1 MELKKSIF
9 SRLFGSKAEDTP
21 AEEEES
27 FLPDLPPEP
36 PAAGPTPRHELILPE
51 DHAIFKLWV
60 LRRDGAGWLS
70 KPELC
75 LEGENDPIMPDDEG
89 KKELLRLQ
97 PVINAS
103 ASARYD
109 KARTRTQDGMDIPP
123 SDLDA
128 EVVIFLSRDGLTAW
142 LLAYPPVG
150 LGNDLNIG
158 ILKSSLDSFH
168 VTHGV
173 DQELLHALPKDPD
186 RYFHL
191 FVIARG
197 TPMIPGLHGRVVDLF
212 PRVEERKLTVDEN
225 NRVDFTE
232 LNFIHNV
239 EQGGVICQI
248 FPATEGTPGI
258 TVQDQPIPI
267 RPGKPVVIPQGR
279 NTEVS
284 EDGQALIASIAGH
297 VEFSGRGFQVKPV
310 LDIPGNVD
318 FSVGDISFLG
328 DVCVHGDI
336 CSGFTV
342 RATGSITVGGVVEA
356 CIVEAGRDL
365 VVAQGIQGDS
375 QAIIRAQRNVFAKYL
390 ENSCVYAKENI
401 EAECIINCNVYCD
414 GSVQIRAGRGSIIGG
429 QTRSARE
436 INANIVGSRVGNRT
450 DVMLGGQ
457 PCEDYDV
464 DTLTREIKELEQTLT
479 QTERQPDSPAK
490 NGRIGKLRMQILVTK
505 SKLDQSRKE
514 RDQIAQQAQ
523 EVPEGEEAP
532 PPRRMRCTT
541 VHPGVV
547 LSIDGV
553 TYHFRDQVSPCSA
566 TLSDGEIRLI

>member
-1 MELKKSIF
+1 M
-9 SRLFGSKAEDTP
+9 
-21 AEEEES
+21 
-27 FLPDLPPEP
+27 
-36 PAAGPTPRHELILPE
+36 
-51 DHAIFKLWV
+51 
-60 LRRDGAGWLS
+60 
-70 KPELC
+70 
-75 LEGENDPIMPDDEG
+75 
-89 KKELLRLQ
+89 
-97 PVINAS
+97 
-103 ASARYD
+103 
-109 KARTRTQDGMDIPP
+109 
-123 SDLDA
+123 
-128 EVVIFLSRDGLTAW
+128 
-142 LLAYPPVG
+142 
-150 LGNDLNIG
+150 
-158 ILKSSLDSFH
+158 
-168 VTHGV
+168 
-173 DQELLHALPKDPD
+173 
-186 RYFHL
+186 
-191 FVIARG
+191 
-197 TPMIPGLHGRVVDLF
+197 
-212 PRVEERKLTVDEN
+212 
-225 NRVDFTE
+225 
-232 LNFIHNV
+232 
-239 EQGGVICQI
+239 
-248 FPATEGTPGI
+248 
-258 TVQDQPIPI
+258 
-267 RPGKPVVIPQGR
+267 
-279 NTEVS
+279 
-284 EDGQALIASIAGH
+284 
-297 VEFSGRGFQVKPV
+297 
-310 LDIPGNVD
+310 
-318 FSVGDISFLG
+318 
-328 DVCVHGDI
+328 
-336 CSGFTV
+336 
-342 RATGSITVGGVVEA
+342 
-356 CIVEAGRDL
+356 EAGRDL

>member
-356 CIVEAGRDL
+356 CIVEAGRERL
-365 VVAQGIQGDS
+365 RQISGEQLRLRQGEYRGRVHHQLQRLLRRLRADSRGAGQHHRRADPVRPGD
-375 QAIIRAQRNVFAKYL
+375 QRQHCGL
-390 ENSCVYAKENI
+390 PSGQP
-401 EAECIINCNVYCD
+401 D
-414 GSVQIRAGRGSIIGG
+414 RRHAGRPALRGLRRGHPDPG
-429 QTRSARE
+429 DQGAGADPDPDRASAR
-436 INANIVGSRVGNRT
+436 
-450 DVMLGGQ
+450 Q
-457 PCEDYDV
+457 PRKKWPYRQAAHADSGDQ
-464 DTLTREIKELEQTLT
+464 EQ
-479 QTERQPDSPAK
+479 A
-490 NGRIGKLRMQILVTK
+490 G
-505 SKLDQSRKE
+505 
-514 RDQIAQQAQ
+514 
-523 EVPEGEEAP
+523 PEP
-532 PPRRMRCTT
+532 
-541 VHPGVV
+541 
-547 LSIDGV
+547 
-553 TYHFRDQVSPCSA
+553 
-566 TLSDGEIRLI
+566 

>member
-1 MELKKSIF
+1 MKEARGKDQVKK
-9 SRLFGSKAEDTP
+9 
-21 AEEEES
+21 
-27 FLPDLPPEP
+27 
-36 PAAGPTPRHELILPE
+36 
-51 DHAIFKLWV
+51 
-60 LRRDGAGWLS
+60 
-70 KPELC
+70 
-75 LEGENDPIMPDDEG
+75 
-89 KKELLRLQ
+89 KKEE
-97 PVINAS
+97 A
-103 ASARYD
+103 
-109 KARTRTQDGMDIPP
+109 QDGPP
-123 SDLDA
+123 VLEA
-128 EVVIFLSRDGLTAW
+128 KPFFFLSADKLFAW
-142 LLAYPPVG
+142 MIVFPPVG
-150 LGNDLNIG
+150 EGAELTRELIYQAMITQG
-158 ILKSSLDSFH
+158 ISY
-168 VTHGV
+168 GV
-173 DQELLHALPKDPD
+173 NTQLVDRLPRDD
-186 RYFHL
+186 RRYFTL
-191 FVIARG
+191 FLVAKGKPAFDGKNGNI
-197 TPMIPGLHGRVVDLF
+197 VDNF
-212 PRVEERKLTVDEN
+212 PRVIERILEVDEYDQ
-225 NRVDFTE
+225 VDYTA
-232 LNFIHNV
+232 LNLIRNV
-239 EQGGVICQI
+239 KQGQEICRLI
-248 FPATEGTPGI
+248 KPTEGEPGR
-258 TVQDQPIPI
+258 TVLDQEVPAKS
-267 RPGKPVVIPQGR
+267 GKSVPLPQGK
-279 NTEVS
+279 NTEIS
-284 EDGQALIASIAGH
+284 EDGLSLLASIAGH